1 MRAFASV
8 TKSEFVFQSYFN
20 TVALRR
26 SLALPTRSAS
36 ATLELYPQPAV
47 LQFRVC
53 TDVLVCPH
61 SRVSRSP

>member
-8 TKSEFVFQSYFN
+8 TKSKFVFEKYSRPLPLLCGSPLLCRLE
-20 TVALRR
+20 APPLRH
-26 SLALPTRSAS
+26 
-36 ATLELYPQPAV
+36 PQPAV

-53 TDVLVCPH
+53 TDALVCPH